1 MTRFS
6 FVLIVIACLDMFNS
20 VVFSQDDA
28 TSGGTIRGMI
38 TDITE
43 ARNPIEGVEVQI
55 VNPEGTE
62 YTTKTDANGEYK
74 RANLPA
80 GRYLINIHKRGYKK
94 RLGKPVIV
102 VNGGDHFVPLRMV
115 KRGNTENRW
124 TEGLLRHVT
133 ESMGVRY
140 NLDKPVV
147 EALHQ
152 SILEA
157 LDAVLEQMNRDVS
170 EFATTEKEG
179 SIGLLDGLF
188 AHPDCR
194 AAFTTYLTEA
204 QLQDYMDFIKTLR
217 RRDQQVVAQQ
227 ITAWLDQELNLTA
240 DQHKSVEQLILD
252 TAENESFPSAIS
264 MLETDLQ
271 EALKLLQ
278 YELEISL
285 DGIVSQ
291 AQSKVWKGLVNT
303 GKTGKHNG
311 VVPSILES
319 QLWQLTEAK
328 LEAHTELLGDLDEDA
343 SRRLT
348 VAIKGTVQQYFETR
362 DRDAETRFRKVEA
375 GLMGLVEAGEM
386 EREDAVEELD
396 DMRRD
401 LGNEEGVIRRQLPR
415 SDIIMHPLYQQTIKN
430 VLSEAT
436 FKQYKEIRAEKAFFH
451 LQALRNLV
459 VACLGTQ
466 LILDDAQREQ
476 VAMTASQLMTPL
488 LNENVAR
495 RMFYQLLQ
503 RTDRKILSPWQQE
516 IVTFM
521 QGAVE
526 EHEFREQMEKK

>member
-1 MTRFS
+1 MARFS
-6 FVLIVIACLDMFNS
+6 FVLIVTACLGVFNS

-28 TSGGTIRGMI
+28 TSGGTIRGTI
-38 TDITE
+38 TDVTE
-43 ARNPIEGVEVQI
+43 ARNPIEGVEVKI
-55 VNPEGTE
+55 VAQNGKEH
-62 YTTKTDANGEYK
+62 TTKTDANGEYK

-80 GRYLINIHKRGYKK
+80 GRYLINIHKRGYNK

-102 VNGGDHFVPLRMV
+102 VNSGDHFVPLRMG
-115 KRGNTENRW
+115 KKGNDANRW

-133 ESMGVRY
+133 ESMGERY

-157 LDAVLEQMNRDVS
+157 LNTVLEQMNRDVS
-170 EFATTEKEG
+170 EFATTGKEG

-194 AAFTTYLTEA
+194 AAFTKYLTEA
-204 QLQDYMDFIKTLR
+204 QLQDYIDFIKTLR
-217 RRDQQVVAQQ
+217 RRDQQAVAQQ
-227 ITAWLDQELNLTA
+227 ITAWLDQELDLTA
-240 DQHKSVEQLILD
+240 DQRKSVEQLILD
-252 TAENESFPSAIS
+252 TAENESFPSAIG

-271 EALKLLQ
+271 EALNLLQ
-278 YELEISL
+278 YELEVSL

-291 AQSKVWKGLVNT
+291 AQSKVWRGLVNT
-303 GKTGKHNG
+303 GKTGTHNG

-328 LEAHTELLGDLDEDA
+328 LEAHTELLGDLDESA

-362 DRDAETRFRKVEA
+362 DKDAETMFRKVEA

-386 EREDAVEELD
+386 QPEHAVEELS

-415 SDIIMHPLYQQTIKN
+415 SDIIRHPLYQQAIKD
-430 VLSEAT
+430 VLSEDA
-436 FKQYKEIRAEKAFFH
+436 FKQYKEIRTEKAFFH
-451 LQALRNLV
+451 LQALRNLGV
-459 VACLGTQ
+459 TCLDTQ
-466 LILDDAQREQ
+466 LIFDDAQREQ
-476 VAMTASQLMTPL
+476 LAMTASQLMTPL

-503 RTDRKILSPWQQE
+503 QTDRKSLSPWQQE
-516 IVTFM
+516 MVTFLL
-521 QGAVE
+521 GGV
-526 EHEFREQMEKK
+526 EHEFRERMEKK